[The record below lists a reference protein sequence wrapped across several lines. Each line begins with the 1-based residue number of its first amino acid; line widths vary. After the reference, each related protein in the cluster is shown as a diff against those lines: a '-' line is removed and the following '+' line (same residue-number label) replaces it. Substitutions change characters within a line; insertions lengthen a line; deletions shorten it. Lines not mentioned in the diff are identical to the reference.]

1 MEFEERISSSG
12 KSYYINTITGKTQ
25 WGSKNFFN
33 TDIPLPKGYIC
44 LISNGEDIYKY
55 IGNEYDDKQVTSYY
69 YSPSDSESDSE
80 SDWTPVVRG
89 KQKLKKDK
97 LPKKDK
103 VPKEVFYTETQKI
116 IKDPYKHLEDVRTQ
130 SSKDEMCRRID
141 LFKNVAKLLKRTP
154 DSIIDESLE

>member
-12 KSYYINTITGKTQ
+12 KSYYINTITNKTQ

-33 TDIPLPKGYIC
+33 TNIPLPKGYIC

-69 YSPSDSESDSE
+69 YSPSDSESE

-89 KQKLKKDK
+89 KHKLKKDK
-97 LPKKDK
+97 LPK
-103 VPKEVFYTETQKI
+103 EVFILNHK
-116 IKDPYKHLEDVRTQ
+116 
-130 SSKDEMCRRID
+130 
-141 LFKNVAKLLKRTP
+141 KL
-154 DSIIDESLE
+154 